1 MGYGN
6 VTVLLLYSS
15 DCNSLPTFIR
25 EGHAKFQL
33 EVRGFKDVIFFFPYP
48 SSPVPKLRN
57 PAKMLNTVPGTLKV
71 PSHM

>member
-15 DCNSLPTFIR
+15 SDCNLLPTFIH
-25 EGHAKFQL
+25 EGYARFQL
-33 EVRGFKDVIFFFPYP
+33 EVMGLKVVIFLSYP

-57 PAKMLNTVPGTLKV
+57 PAKMLNTVPD
-71 PSHM
+71 P